1 MSTRMAG
8 NYNAED
14 FKNLF
19 GLESVAEGDAYSKG
33 SSTGTK
39 QVGAL
44 GTYMTEDDFNRLRN
58 RDDVWDAYG
67 SVYGEDAMKD
77 KREGNE
83 DGLSI
88 NALDALFD
96 RLSADAPAADPA
108 PEKPI
113 LAEGE
118 KFSPQLS
125 QAILETEKYEMELPY
140 YGTKLFNDRNS
151 EVYGYDKVEVPQYD
165 YRTDSLYGD
174 RIDPQA
180 AATFAKKYKLNLAD
194 NFLERGERLK
204 QNNWA
209 AGQVGGTAGIESANR
224 FNNLG

>member
-8 NYNAED
+8 DYTAED

-44 GTYMTEDDFNRLRN
+44 GTYMTEDDYNRLKN
-58 RDDVWDAYG
+58 DDSVWDAYG

-96 RLSADAPAADPA
+96 RLSADAPAAEE

-113 LAEGE
+113 LADGE

-165 YRTDSLYGD
+165 YQTDSLYSD

-194 NFLERGERLK
+194 NYLTRK
-204 QNNWA
+204 NSIN
-209 AGQVGGTAGIESANR
+209 QVG
-224 FNNLG
+224 

>member
-1 MSTRMAG
+1 MTRMAG
-8 NYNAED
+8 TFTAED
-14 FKNLF
+14 FKEKF
-19 GLESVAEGDAYSKG
+19 GLESVPENEAYSKG

-58 RDDVWDAYG
+58 DSEVKSIYADFYG
-67 SVYGEDAMKD
+67 QDEADFKFGK
-77 KREGNE
+77 EGV
-83 DGLSI
+83 SI
-88 NALDALFD
+88 NTLDALFD
-96 RLSADAPAADPA
+96 KLSVDAPPAAEE
-108 PEKPI
+108 PEQPI
-113 LAEGE
+113 LADGE

-151 EVYGYDKVEVPQYD
+151 EVYGYDKVEIPQYD
-165 YRTDSLYGD
+165 YRTDSAYGD

-194 NFLERGERLK
+194 NYLTRK
-204 QNNWA
+204 NSIN
-209 AGQVGGTAGIESANR
+209 QVG
-224 FNNLG
+224 